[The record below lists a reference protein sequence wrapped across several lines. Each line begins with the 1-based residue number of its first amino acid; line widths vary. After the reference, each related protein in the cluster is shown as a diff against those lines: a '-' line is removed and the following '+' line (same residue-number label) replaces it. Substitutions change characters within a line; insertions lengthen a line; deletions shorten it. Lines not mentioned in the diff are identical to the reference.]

1 MWKKGLIV
9 IKLIW
14 HMKTVES
21 RRKKLSCWRMSG
33 ESAFSFCQSLTSLFF
48 SRFSESWPQ
57 HPFTRRVNDK
67 THGKDSLDEN
77 VDVESLYVKYRLN
90 KRNEKMKYRNEQTWQ
105 QRQVVVVG
113 PVFFLVFFFSL
124 PLEFSSFLDGFLQV
138 CWGLCVFLAWETKT
152 REKTKVKRFFKNY
165 RISGITQRH
174 SWTASSS
181 RPSFLRVRLRQIVFT
196 TE

>member
-77 VDVESLYVKYRLN
+77 VDVESLNVKYRLN

-113 PVFFLVFFFSL
+113 PVFFFSL